1 MALITGLGLYAFS
14 YALAASLI
22 RRGFLA
28 NRVTSA
34 YTWVIGLILFVIA
47 ATIIPL
53 LLFFASGEW
62 NEEWFI
68 ASPFGMFVGLT
79 NSNNDVLWGSVVIAG
94 ISSFFAGILS
104 LPWLIKQIADFSPPR
119 PEATSEPQTKEPK

>member
-1 MALITGLGLYAFS
+1 
-14 YALAASLI
+14 
-22 RRGFLA
+22 
-28 NRVTSA
+28 V
-34 YTWVIGLILFVIA
+34 VA

-53 LLFFASGEW
+53 LLFLASGEW

-104 LPWLIKQIADFSPPR
+104 LPWLIEQIADFSPPR